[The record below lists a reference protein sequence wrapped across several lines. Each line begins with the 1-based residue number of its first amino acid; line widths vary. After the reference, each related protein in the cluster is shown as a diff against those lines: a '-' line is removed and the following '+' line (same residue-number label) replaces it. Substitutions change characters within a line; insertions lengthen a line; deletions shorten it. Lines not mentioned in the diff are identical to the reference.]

1 MGSCLGSCVAANSSA
16 SASVSATASNSNS
29 TASTSSSSSASATS
43 STNCVTAAANSWYL
57 WRRPRARGR
66 ARARAGSTDE
76 PEAELLSTASER
88 CQRRGLVYRIL
99 KFKRKQQYPQ
109 FLDRYWEQQPSYAKL
124 QNDSALADI
133 QLQNLD
139 VHKLL
144 NAAATP
150 SKETELQSYAR
161 MASSRAS
168 SSLDLE
174 WEHEYSQLRQYQ
186 QRQQKEQRQLQ
197 QQQQQQHHQT
207 LQDTPPMVASQA
219 RYASLD
225 QLTTAASLAASHGR
239 HAAAARQARLGHGQ
253 RYGGSFTRT
262 SCCSST
268 QNSWSHISTPE
279 SLEWDIDAEQE
290 QQRQLRQE
298 DDNLDDETL
307 KLLHQIEQLK
317 HHVLQETGDGL
328 SMGATPAVGVGVAVD
343 ELTEGLQFR
352 ASHFGGVEAPIS

>member
-1 MGSCLGSCVAANSSA
+1 MGSCLGSCVAANSA
-16 SASVSATASNSNS
+16 SASATASNSNS
-29 TASTSSSSSASATS
+29 TASSSSSSSS
-43 STNCVTAAANSWYL
+43 GNSTNCVTAAANSWYL
-57 WRRPRARGR
+57 GR
-66 ARARAGSTDE
+66 ARAASTDE

-99 KFKRKQQYPQ
+99 KFKRKQQCPQ

-124 QNDSALADI
+124 QNDSALAEI

-144 NAAATP
+144 NATATP
-150 SKETELQSYAR
+150 SKETELQSYVR

-186 QRQQKEQRQLQ
+186 QRQQKEQQLQ
-197 QQQQQQHHQT
+197 QQQRQT
-207 LQDTPPMVASQA
+207 LQDTPPPMVASQA

-279 SLEWDIDAEQE
+279 SLEWDVDAEQE

-328 SMGATPAVGVGVAVD
+328 SIGATPAVGVGVAVD

-352 ASHFGGVEAPIS
+352 ASHFGVEAHIS

>member
-1 MGSCLGSCVAANSSA
+1 MGSCLGSCLATTDTATATATTTTTNS
-16 SASVSATASNSNS
+16 ASNSNS
-29 TASTSSSSSASATS
+29 NSNSNSAASSSSSTSSS
-43 STNCVTAAANSWYL
+43 TNCDTPAANSWYL
-57 WRRPRARGR
+57 WRCPRTRGR
-66 ARARAGSTDE
+66 ARAAARDE
-76 PEAELLSTASER
+76 PEVELLSTASER

-99 KFKRKQQYPQ
+99 KFKRKQQCPQ
-109 FLDRYWEQQPSYAKL
+109 FLDRYWDQQPSYAKL
-124 QNDSALADI
+124 QNDSALTDI

-139 VHKLL
+139 VHKLV
-144 NAAATP
+144 NATAT
-150 SKETELQSYAR
+150 SSQETEMQSYVRLAG
-161 MASSRAS
+161 SRAS

-174 WEHEYSQLRQYQ
+174 WEHEYSQLRHYQ
-186 QRQQKEQRQLQ
+186 QRQQKEKE
-197 QQQQQQHHQT
+197 QQHQQP

-225 QLTTAASLAASHGR
+225 QLTTTASQAVSQGR
-239 HAAAARQARLGHGQ
+239 HHSVARLARMGGQ

-298 DDNLDDETL
+298 DDSLDEDTL

-328 SMGATPAVGVGVAVD
+328 SMGAGPAMAVGVAVE
-343 ELTEGLQFR
+343 ELTDGLQFR
-352 ASHFGGVEAPIS
+352 ASHFGVANAHLS

>member
-1 MGSCLGSCVAANSSA
+1 MGSCLSSCVAATATN
-16 SASVSATASNSNS
+16 SATNSA
-29 TASTSSSSSASATS
+29 TVSSSSSSSSS
-43 STNCVTAAANSWYL
+43 STTCVTAVANSWLL
-57 WRRPRARGR
+57 WRRPRARTTQ
-66 ARARAGSTDE
+66 AAGAADE
-76 PEAELLSTASER
+76 PEVELLPTASER

-99 KFKRKQQYPQ
+99 KYKRKQQCPQ

-124 QNDSALADI
+124 QNDSGLADI

-139 VHKLL
+139 AHKLL
-144 NAAATP
+144 NATATP
-150 SKETELQSYAR
+150 SKETELQNYTR
-161 MASSRAS
+161 LTSSRAS

-186 QRQQKEQRQLQ
+186 QRQQKALEQERQ
-197 QQQQQQHHQT
+197 QQSQP
-207 LQDTPPMVASQA
+207 QDSPSRLASSQA

-225 QLTTAASLAASHGR
+225 QLTTAASLATSQGR
-239 HAAAARQARLGHGQ
+239 YATMRQARLGGQ
-253 RYGGSFTRT
+253 RYGGSLTRT

-290 QQRQLRQE
+290 QQQQLRQE

-328 SMGATPAVGVGVAVD
+328 SLGMGVGVGVGVAVE
-343 ELTEGLQFR
+343 ELSDDLQFR
-352 ASHFGGVEAPIS
+352 ASHFGAANGSELEVHIS

>member
-1 MGSCLGSCVAANSSA
+1 MGSCLGNCVASA
-16 SASVSATASNSNS
+16 SATTSGCNSNSNS
-29 TASTSSSSSASATS
+29 NTGSSSSSTSSS
-43 STNCVTAAANSWYL
+43 AN
-57 WRRPRARGR
+57 RPRAT
-66 ARARAGSTDE
+66 AKAGEGASTGGGADE
-76 PEAELLSTASER
+76 PEAVLLSTASER
-88 CQRRGLVYRIL
+88 CQRRSLVYRIL
-99 KFKRKQQYPQ
+99 KFKRKQQCPQ

-124 QNDSALADI
+124 QNDSVLADI

-139 VHKLL
+139 VHKLI
-144 NAAATP
+144 NANMRTP
-150 SKETELQSYAR
+150 SKETELQGYTR
-161 MASSRAS
+161 MANSRAS

-186 QRQQKEQRQLQ
+186 QRQQKEQQLQ
-197 QQQQQQHHQT
+197 QAEQLPRPH
-207 LQDTPPMVASQA
+207 DTPASVTSQP

-225 QLTTAASLAASHGR
+225 QLTTTASLAASGHGR
-239 HAAAARQARLGHGQ
+239 HAGARQVR

-279 SLEWDIDAEQE
+279 SLEWDIDAEHE

-317 HHVLQETGDGL
+317 HHVLQETGDCL
-328 SMGATPAVGVGVAVD
+328 SMGRAVD
-343 ELTEGLQFR
+343 TEELSEGLQFR
-352 ASHFGGVEAPIS
+352 ATHFGASSGSGLEAHIS

>member
-1 MGSCLGSCVAANSSA
+1 MRSVPVLSC
-16 SASVSATASNSNS
+16 
-29 TASTSSSSSASATS
+29 
-43 STNCVTAAANSWYL
+43 
-57 WRRPRARGR
+57 
-66 ARARAGSTDE
+66 
-76 PEAELLSTASER
+76 
-88 CQRRGLVYRIL
+88 
-99 KFKRKQQYPQ
+99 
-109 FLDRYWEQQPSYAKL
+109 
-124 QNDSALADI
+124 SALSDI

-139 VHKLL
+139 VHKLI
-144 NAAATP
+144 NANNIRTP
-150 SKETELQSYAR
+150 SKETELQSYTR

-186 QRQQKEQRQLQ
+186 QQQQKELQQLHQQAQFQ
-197 QQQQQQHHQT
+197 QQQQRQQQQQT
-207 LQDTPPMVASQA
+207 ARPQDTPPSMANHQP

-225 QLTTAASLAASHGR
+225 QLTTTAASSSLAASVHTGR
-239 HAAAARQARLGHGQ
+239 QTAARQLR
-253 RYGGSFTRT
+253 RYGGSLTRT

-328 SMGATPAVGVGVAVD
+328 SMGHGGVMAVE
-343 ELTEGLQFR
+343 ELSEGLHFR
-352 ASHFGGVEAPIS
+352 ASHFGLAGAGGSELEAHIS